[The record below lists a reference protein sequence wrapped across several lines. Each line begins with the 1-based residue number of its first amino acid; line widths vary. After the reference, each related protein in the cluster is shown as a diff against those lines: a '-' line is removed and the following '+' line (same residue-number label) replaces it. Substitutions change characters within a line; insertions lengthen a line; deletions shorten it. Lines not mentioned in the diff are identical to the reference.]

1 MRSFDERTQIEY
13 LIDNLN
19 QLVRLHYYLIAS
31 YQAVQSKAVDSRIAG
46 ICARHITQNR
56 ANIDSLRQL
65 IKANCGRVQ
74 GEAGAKSA
82 PGEPLLPD
90 NPKDIN
96 LVRLILVSEQ
106 DCIVEYLR
114 NLQQLIKV
122 SGMEPIL
129 RKNRMDAHA
138 RVERLEIALEA
149 AEA

>member
-1 MRSFDERTQIEY
+1 MHSFEERAQIEY

-19 QLVRLHYYLIAS
+19 QLVQLHYYLIAS
-31 YQAVQSKAVDSRIAG
+31 YQTVQSKAVDSRIAG

-90 NPKDIN
+90 NSKDIN
-96 LVRLILVSEQ
+96 LVRLILISEQ